1 MSISEHEI
9 NLLTRLF
16 NAVADPTRAKIIL
29 YVMDGQKRSSDIA
42 TMLEMTTSATS
53 HQLRWLRERRIVISE
68 KIGRETFYALSDD
81 CIREIIEV
89 ALRHIHE
96 EDTN

>member
-1 MSISEHEI
+1 MSISDHDI
-9 NLLTRLF
+9 DQLTRLF
-16 NAVADPTRAKIIL
+16 NAVADPTRAKIL
-29 YVMDGQKRSSDIA
+29 LFVMDGKRRSSDIA
-42 TMLEMTTSATS
+42 AMLDMTTSATS
-53 HQLRWLRERRIVISE
+53 HQLRWLRERRIVVSE

-96 EDTN
+96 EDAN